1 MGHSCAHS
9 RKSYKNLVRLYLKG
23 LFLILFPFSISY
35 FILPGMIPTNV
46 GAFTHLLGQI
56 QKRVADGYRVLVH
69 CFGGL
74 GRAVL
79 VGACLMLMLDQV
91 TCPYRFFA
99 QNIKIE
105 VSTR

>member
-1 MGHSCAHS
+1 MTNVTGKE
-9 RKSYKNLVRLYLKG
+9 RQTNGRL
-23 LFLILFPFSISY
+23 FV
-35 FILPGMIPTNV
+35 GMIPTNV

-91 TCPYRFFA
+91 TFYFY
-99 QNIKIE
+99 
-105 VSTR
+105 V